1 MEKGGGGGKLGKG
14 CGEEKAEKGGQ
25 VTEGGQGG
33 LEKHQN
39 TGQASKRESWMK
51 QQGRER
57 RGWCSFTF
65 KYFVNSLFK

>member
-1 MEKGGGGGKLGKG
+1 VGGGANWGKGGGRKRQKRGRQVRE
-14 CGEEKAEKGGQ
+14 GE
-25 VTEGGQGG
+25 QGG

-65 KYFVNSLFK
+65 KYFANSLFK